1 MPKAGKLKVV
11 ISGHRGFLGSALVK
25 ELQTHHDIIGISR
38 TKSQSS
44 YKIREYLSSELDE
57 IDENPEIVIMCHA
70 AVSSGNIKIDT
81 QELYNSNVLFT
92 SELIKHF
99 PKAYFLFISSISV
112 YGNQSS
118 VLMEETA
125 PSPVTEYAISKL
137 WGEEMVRQIK
147 RHGILRLSSL
157 YGEDMKENTII
168 PNYVNQALSKGCVE
182 VWGNGERKQNYIHV
196 LDVVSFIKKIIENKI
211 EGVFLGVSSKE
222 YSNAEIAKILS
233 AELNILIKFTHFDNS
248 QSVTM
253 DNQITRKVLGITSE
267 MDFVAG
273 LKEYINWKQK
283 QS

>member
-70 AVSSGNIKIDT
+70 AVSSGNIQIDT